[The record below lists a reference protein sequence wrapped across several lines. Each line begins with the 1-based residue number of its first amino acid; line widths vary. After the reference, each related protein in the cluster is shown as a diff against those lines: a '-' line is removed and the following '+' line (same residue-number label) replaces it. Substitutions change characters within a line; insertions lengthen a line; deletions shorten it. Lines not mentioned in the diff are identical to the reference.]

1 MHETA
6 LPLTRVQVD
15 PAPQPRERGE
25 TDWREC
31 LPTLI
36 GRLVTL
42 RELSPADAPVLL
54 PLIAA
59 PEVSRFLSPP
69 PRSVERFTGFIE
81 STLRERRAGRYTGFA
96 IVPHGSSTPVGLVQL
111 RQLEPAFRTAEWGI
125 ALGAA
130 WWGRG
135 LFQDVARLVLE
146 FAFDRLGTD
155 RLEARVAAQNA
166 RGNRAVEKL
175 GAVAEGLLRS
185 SLQVADGTRHD
196 QVLWAWLTEDWRRAR
211 QQAAQEV
218 TPWVH

>member
-6 LPLTRVQVD
+6 LPLTRVHVD
-15 PAPQPRERGE
+15 PASQPRTSGE
-25 TDWREC
+25 IDWRDR
-31 LPTLI
+31 LPVLA

-42 RELSPADAPVLL
+42 RELSIADSAVLL
-54 PLIAA
+54 PLMAA

-69 PRSVERFTGFIE
+69 PLSVERFTGFIE
-81 STLRERRAGRYTGFA
+81 STLRERRAGRYAGFA
-96 IVPHGSSTPVGLVQL
+96 VVPHGSSTPVGLVQL
-111 RQLEPAFRTAEWGI
+111 RQLEPGFRTAEWGI

-135 LFQDVARLVLE
+135 LFQDVARLILD
-146 FAFDRLGTD
+146 FAFDRLGAD

-196 QVLWAWLTEDWRRAR
+196 QVLWAWLPEDRRRASW
-211 QQAAQEV
+211 QAAEEA